1 MISCPKC
8 NSKDILHEVKE
19 GRGLPPKNWV
29 RKIGDN
35 RKISWK
41 GIWDIWTCK
50 NCKETSMKLRK

>member
-29 RKIGDN
+29 SPTFIN

-41 GIWDIWTCK
+41 GSTKGFQLMNKHLKKDYK
-50 NCKETSMKLRK
+50 KH